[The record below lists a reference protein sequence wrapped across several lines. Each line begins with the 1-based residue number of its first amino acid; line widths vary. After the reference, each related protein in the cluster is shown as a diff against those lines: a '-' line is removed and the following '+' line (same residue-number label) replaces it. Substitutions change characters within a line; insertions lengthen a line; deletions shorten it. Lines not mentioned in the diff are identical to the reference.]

1 MRIRLKGVGKGKIMI
16 CEKCGKELAD
26 GEVCT
31 CSAENTAAEAPAEEA
46 KQTSLPTG
54 GEVMANAKNAAANIA
69 QNPIVND
76 IFSTIKR
83 ALTSPV
89 KETAA
94 NAKRGDIL
102 WVFLAI
108 AELLITAVAFT
119 VSLRHLVYVGMKG
132 MLKKAMGSY
141 ASSVDISFGKFA
153 DGLADIGAGVFKVFG
168 IFLLITVIV
177 FAVAA
182 VLMLVMTMICKKKT
196 SFSCVC
202 NMLATA
208 YIPSAV
214 LMLGALVFGWIY
226 APVSV
231 ILEIA
236 SLASF
241 IILAYLGMQKL
252 DKFDN
257 SPFWVY
263 IIYNAVMNI
272 VALLVVSGVLGT
284 ILSKL
289 TDALTSSLF

>member
-1 MRIRLKGVGKGKIMI
+1 MI
-16 CEKCGKELAD
+16 CEKCGKELSG

-31 CSAENTAAEAPAEEA
+31 CSAESAAAEAPAEEV

-54 GEVMANAKNAAANIA
+54 GEVMANAKSAAASIA
-69 QNPIVND
+69 KNPIIND

-83 ALTSPV
+83 GLTSPV

-108 AELLITAVAFT
+108 AELLITAAALT
-119 VSLRHLVYVGMKG
+119 VSLRHLVYVGVKSI
-132 MLKKAMGSY
+132 LKETMGLY
-141 ASSVDISFGKFA
+141 ASSMDVSFGSFA
-153 DGLADIGAGVFKVFG
+153 DGLSEMGAGAFKVFG

-177 FAVAA
+177 FVAAA
-182 VLMLVMTMICKKKT
+182 VLMLVVTVICKKKAG
-196 SFSCVC
+196 FSRVC

-208 YIPSAV
+208 YIPSAA

-226 APVSV
+226 APISV
-231 ILEIA
+231 VLMAA

-241 IILAYLGMQKL
+241 VILAYLGMQKL
-252 DKFDN
+252 DKFDS
-257 SPFWVY
+257 SPFWAY

-272 VALLVVSGVLGT
+272 AAFLTVYGVMGA
-284 ILSKL
+284 ILSEL
-289 TDALTSSLF
+289 ADALTSSLF